1 MSIALVA
8 LLKIIILASFKQF
21 ILPDK
26 TSYIALETPGSI
38 LPTETAVSAPD
49 DIRPEP
55 VDKEMFQNQCSHL
68 SNIICAHCGK
78 AYVQIIVECIAAH
91 PSTSGTDLGRIPSLH
106 SVAPSAE
113 PATWVDVGRPLPTCT
128 EVVSTDSADYGRP
141 RSTDLNPGK
150 KTLPT

>member
-55 VDKEMFQNQCSHL
+55 VDK
-68 SNIICAHCGK
+68 
-78 AYVQIIVECIAAH
+78 
-91 PSTSGTDLGRIPSLH
+91 
-106 SVAPSAE
+106 
-113 PATWVDVGRPLPTCT
+113 
-128 EVVSTDSADYGRP
+128 
-141 RSTDLNPGK
+141 
-150 KTLPT
+150 